1 MLSGSDHVWINGCSR
16 ILIAGFWFFTTVF
29 MACFTANMAALLTN
43 IRLEDDSSTVLD
55 ELKNRGV
62 NLTVVADSAELAYI
76 EKLAGFEEYFSNV
89 WKSQMYDSP
98 TVGNNTVWTYPLNS
112 VFTNVM
118 EKLLK
123 NKLPNSTML
132 ALQMVSENNFK
143 LILDST
149 VGSYIR
155 NTYCNYGI
163 VSDPVA
169 MHPIGLAVVHGSK
182 FKRIISER

>member
-1 MLSGSDHVWINGCSR
+1 MISGSGHVWINGCSR

-76 EKLAGFEEYFSNV
+76 EKLARFEEYFSNV
-89 WKSQMYDSP
+89 WKSKMYDSP
-98 TVGNNTVWTYPLNS
+98 PMGNNTVWTYPLNS

-118 EKLLK
+118 GNLRR
-123 NKLPNSTML
+123 NTLPNSTRL
-132 ALQMVSENNFK
+132 AYQMVSENNFK

-155 NTYCNYGI
+155 NTYCNFGI

-169 MHPIGLAVVHGSK
+169 LHPIGLAVVHGSQ
-182 FKRIISER
+182 FKKIISER